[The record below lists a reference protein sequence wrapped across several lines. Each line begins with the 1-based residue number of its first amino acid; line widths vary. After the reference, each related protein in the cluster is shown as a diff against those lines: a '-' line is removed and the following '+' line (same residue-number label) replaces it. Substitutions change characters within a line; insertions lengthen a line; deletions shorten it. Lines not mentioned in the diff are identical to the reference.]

1 VAAAPPVSLADTE
14 GTLAFG
20 DEGRRRGRPCTR
32 GRWRRCGSCP
42 RRHREKEM
50 GQPVGRRVLRAHRG
64 PLLRALASL
73 TASLLAAPRPP
84 SQRRNVGAL
93 VRRLS
98 LLSALLHLEGGG
110 GDAANL
116 YLHDRYVRRIVCR
129 WLTVE
134 GGLYVHIDT
143 SRWD

>member
-1 VAAAPPVSLADTE
+1 
-14 GTLAFG
+14 
-20 DEGRRRGRPCTR
+20 
-32 GRWRRCGSCP
+32 
-42 RRHREKEM
+42 M

-98 LLSALLHLEGGG
+98 LLSALLHLE
-110 GDAANL
+110 
-116 YLHDRYVRRIVCR
+116 
-129 WLTVE
+129 E
-134 GGLYVHIDT
+134 GGATPPTSTSMTDT
-143 SRWD
+143 YEDLFVVG